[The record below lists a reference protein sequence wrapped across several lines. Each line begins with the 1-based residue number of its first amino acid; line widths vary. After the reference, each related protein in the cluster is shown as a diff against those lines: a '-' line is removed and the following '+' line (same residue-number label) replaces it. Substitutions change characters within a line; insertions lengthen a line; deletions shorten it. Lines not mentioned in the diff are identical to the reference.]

1 MLTKDSGNWF
11 GGQAISLAV
20 DYTHSKEFRAAGY
33 EAMMV
38 DGTEYGEVRQYG
50 NFSFARIY
58 ESGHEVPY
66 YQRKSNPPT
75 PFLHFP
81 TRATIPSLSA
91 SPRKRTLTD
100 LFNSRRGPRL
110 LQPHTEPLRHCYRR
124 RQTHSQP
131 NDLGPGKRHTHEFV
145 CAAHAHVGVID

>member
-1 MLTKDSGNWF
+1 MMLIVPGNWF
-11 GGQAISLAV
+11 GGQAISLSV

-66 YQRKSNPPT
+66 YQRKSHNYPP
-75 PFLHFP
+75 
-81 TRATIPSLSA
+81 RSSA
-91 SPRKRTLTD
+91 S
-100 LFNSRRGPRL
+100 FAMIM
-110 LQPHTEPLRHCYRR
+110 Y
-124 RQTHSQP
+124 
-131 NDLGPGKRHTHEFV
+131 
-145 CAAHAHVGVID
+145 